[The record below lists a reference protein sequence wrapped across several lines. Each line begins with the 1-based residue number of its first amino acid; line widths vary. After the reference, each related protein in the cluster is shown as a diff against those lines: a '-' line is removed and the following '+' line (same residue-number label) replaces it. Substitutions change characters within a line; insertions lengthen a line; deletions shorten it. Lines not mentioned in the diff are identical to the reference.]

1 MNLNLPQR
9 MKIKQNDKGDDFD
22 KDLRKTLTTK
32 RSCQIGMLVHQIN
45 PHYYKMQKDF
55 TGFKINSTA
64 IYLLEGKQV
73 KLKIDIQYL
82 AYYQN
87 KNKNKGLQRVE

>member
-1 MNLNLPQR
+1 
-9 MKIKQNDKGDDFD
+9 
-22 KDLRKTLTTK
+22 
-32 RSCQIGMLVHQIN
+32 
-45 PHYYKMQKDF
+45 MQKDF